1 MLLELENLCI
11 TANKNPLVKNLSLKF
26 NEAQIT
32 GISAPTGS
40 GKTTLLNCI
49 CGILN
54 SKDFTVSGK
63 IIKNVSEISYVFQEP
78 RLIENES
85 VVKNIMLPLENI
97 YDKNVCEQKAMYW
110 IEKLNLNH
118 KKNNLCMELSGGEKQ
133 RTAIARA
140 FAYPG
145 KLMLL
150 DEPFASQDEVNKQNI
165 ISLIKN
171 LVKEEKRGI
180 IIISHIKAE
189 LDMLCSNIIN
199 L

>member
-1 MLLELENLCI
+1 
-11 TANKNPLVKNLSLKF
+11 
-26 NEAQIT
+26 
-32 GISAPTGS
+32 
-40 GKTTLLNCI
+40 
-49 CGILN
+49 
-54 SKDFTVSGK
+54 
-63 IIKNVSEISYVFQEP
+63 
-78 RLIENES
+78 
-85 VVKNIMLPLENI
+85 
-97 YDKNVCEQKAMYW
+97 
-110 IEKLNLNH
+110 
-118 KKNNLCMELSGGEKQ
+118 MELSGGEKQ